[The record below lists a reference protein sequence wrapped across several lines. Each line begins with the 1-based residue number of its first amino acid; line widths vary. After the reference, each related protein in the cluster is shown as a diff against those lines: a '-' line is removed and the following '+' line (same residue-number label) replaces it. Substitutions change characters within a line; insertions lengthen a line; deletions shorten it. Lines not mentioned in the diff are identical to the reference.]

1 MPSILFVNRVYPP
14 DSGATGRVLEQVA
27 VTLKGA
33 GWEVTVLATAGDQ
46 PGLGTIERDGVKV
59 IRAGGFFSKSSLA
72 ARAAGYALMIPSLLL
87 KALIMPRADVVV
99 TMTDPPMLAVIGPML
114 KVLKG
119 SKLVHWAQDLYPEVA
134 EEAGVFKQGGVV
146 AEVIRALS
154 TVSLQ
159 SHDLVVSVGRCMSE
173 RLSLRGI
180 SSEKVR
186 LIPNIG
192 MERDIV
198 PCVRRDNSFRIR
210 HGIAPETLVV
220 MYSGNL
226 GRAHEFK
233 TILEAARLLQDQG
246 EQEILFL
253 FVGEGPSRSVVE
265 REAAEAGLSNVRFL
279 PSQPGAAISESL
291 GAADLHLVTMR
302 QGMSGLVVPSKFYG
316 VLAAERPCLFV
327 GPLDSEVALVIREV
341 GCGEVIGISE
351 GAKLATTIQSYRDQ
365 PDRIPE
371 EGSRGL
377 QWLRRQSDTGSQF
390 LECVE
395 EAIGGIR
402 SSAA

>member
-1 MPSILFVNRVYPP
+1 MPSILFINRVYPP
-14 DSGATGRVLEQVA
+14 DSGATGRVLEQAALTFVR
-27 VTLKGA
+27 A
-33 GWEVTVLATAGDQ
+33 GWGVTVLSTAGDQ
-46 PGLGTIERDGVKV
+46 PGPGAMVRDGVKV

-72 ARAAGYALMIPSLLL
+72 ARAAGYALMIPSLLF
-87 KALIMPRADVVV
+87 KALTLPRADVVV
-99 TMTDPPMLAVIGPML
+99 TMTDPPMLAVIGPIL

-134 EEAGVFKQGGVV
+134 EEAGVFKRGGLL
-146 AEVIRALS
+146 AGVIRAFS
-154 TVSLQ
+154 SASLK

-180 SSEKVR
+180 LPEKVI

-198 PCVRRDNSFRIR
+198 PSVSRENSFRIR
-210 HGIAPETLVV
+210 NGIASETLLV

-226 GRAHEFK
+226 GRAHEFE
-233 TILEAARLLQDQG
+233 TVLEAARALKDQG
-246 EQEILFL
+246 EKGIIFL
-253 FVGEGPSRSVVE
+253 FVGEGPSRWVVD
-265 REAAEAGLSNVRFL
+265 REAAAAGLSNVRFL
-279 PSQPGAAISESL
+279 PSQPGAEISESL

-327 GPLDSEVALVIREV
+327 GPLDSEVARVIREV

-351 GAKLATTIQSYRDQ
+351 SAKLATTIQAYRDE
-365 PDRIPE
+365 PHRIFE
-371 EGSRGL
+371 DGRRGL
-377 QWLRRQSDTGSQF
+377 QWLQRQPDAGKEFLRHLESQKY
-390 LECVE
+390 LWKK
-395 EAIGGIR
+395 
-402 SSAA
+402 